1 MEGQWKELK
10 ANKEEIK
17 QIGERELKK
26 YRLGCC
32 FCESPKDVKGKYTYE
47 HCVVEE
53 V

>member
-1 MEGQWKELK
+1 MEGQWADLK

-17 QIGERELKK
+17 EVGKSELKK

-32 FCESPKDVKGKYTYE
+32 FCESPKDANGKYTYE

-53 V
+53 A